1 MKTTIIKSLLS
12 LTLFLLMCHL
22 GNAQDLTQVVRGKVI
37 DKTTQTGLSG
47 ANIIINSDPVQNIV
61 SDSEGQFK
69 FENVPVG
76 RYSIEVKYD
85 GYSPTIVSEILI
97 VSGKETVLTIEMTEL
112 THQIEEVVIESQ
124 INKGKPLNSMASV
137 SARSFKVEE
146 TSRYAGG
153 LDDPAR
159 LVTAFAGVTSG
170 GTMQDNAIVIRGNTP
185 KNVLWRVEGVDVVN
199 PSHFSGANVA
209 GGGFTSVISSQVLA
223 NSDFYTGAFPAEY
236 GNALGG
242 VFDVH
247 LRTGNNEKSE
257 KTVQLGV
264 LGLDLSAE
272 GPFKKGQ
279 KASYLF
285 NYRYSTFGILNKLKV
300 IDTDQ
305 TPIYQDLSFKLV
317 FPTEKA
323 GTFSFWGLGGKDKLD
338 KDEVSDPTEW
348 ENNYDR
354 LKNSWDETFGAV
366 GINNQYN
373 FNNKTYINTS
383 IVATG
388 TFKDLTQQRLDD
400 NLVLQ
405 KDVDLN
411 SNLGKISL
419 NALVNHKFSSQLNMR
434 VGFNANSLL
443 YKYDLSGTQND
454 NPNSY
459 ANFVNDKGNSL
470 HTQVYAEAKY
480 SINNNLSF
488 FGGLQTEYFALNNDF
503 TVDPR
508 LSMSWRVKP
517 KHTLTFG
524 YGKHSQLED
533 LNIYFIKNPNGTSP
547 EYPNKNLEF
556 SHAHN
561 FVMGY
566 GYQINKNLHLKVEPY
581 YQYLY
586 NIPGIENS
594 SFSMI
599 NFKQDITFQSALEN
613 NSVGKNM
620 GIDLTFEQF
629 LKNNFYY
636 LITSSVFD
644 SKYKAD
650 DGIWRNSRYSKD
662 FVVNFLAGKEFV
674 VGRSRNNL
682 LGVNLRGVISGGERY
697 TPLDES
703 ASLNAGY
710 PIYDED
716 QAFSQRDKTSMF
728 VHLSLIYRINKA
740 KHSSIWSL
748 QMYNVL
754 GATQYDHNYE
764 YNFEK
769 QAFIREGHIYRVPV
783 LSYKIEF

>member
-1 MKTTIIKSLLS
+1 MKTSFIKWTIGI
-12 LTLFLLMCHL
+12 TLFLFFGHFAL
-22 GNAQDLTQVVRGKVI
+22 AQNLTQVVRGKVI
-37 DKTTQTGLSG
+37 DKTTQTVLTNASVT
-47 ANIIINSDPVQNIV
+47 INTAPETATATDQN
-61 SDSEGQFK
+61 GTFK
-69 FENVPVG
+69 FDEIPIG
-76 RYSIEVKYD
+76 RYSIEVKLE
-85 GYSPTIVSEILI
+85 GYSPTIVPEILI
-97 VSGKETVLTIEMTEL
+97 GSGKEMIVTVEMSEL
-112 THQIEEVVIESQ
+112 AYQIEEVVIIPEN
-124 INKGKPLNSMASV
+124 NKGKPLNDMASV

-146 TSRYAGG
+146 TSCYAGG

-159 LVTAFAGVTSG
+159 LVTAYAGVTSG
-170 GTMQDNAIVIRGNTP
+170 GSMQDNAIVIRGNAP

-242 VFDVH
+242 VFDIH

-257 KTVQLGV
+257 KAIQLGV

-272 GPFKKGQ
+272 GPFKKGG

-285 NYRYSTFGILNKLKV
+285 NYRYSTFGILNKLK
-300 IDTDQ
+300 ILDTDQ

-323 GTFSFWGLGGKDKLD
+323 GTFSFWGLGGNDKLY
-338 KDEVSDPTEW
+338 KDEIDDPGEW

-354 LKNSWDETFGAV
+354 LKNTWDETFGAI
-366 GINNQYN
+366 GLNNRYA
-373 FNNKTYINTS
+373 FNSKTYLNTS
-383 IVATG
+383 VVATG
-388 TFKDLTQQRLDD
+388 TFKDLHQERLDD

-419 NALVNHKFSSQLNMR
+419 NTLLNHKFNNHFNIR
-434 VGFNANSLL
+434 TGFNFNNLI

-454 NPNSY
+454 NPDSY
-459 ANFVNDKGNSL
+459 ADYVKDSGSSM
-470 HTQVYAEAKY
+470 HTQVYVEGKY
-480 SINNNLSF
+480 SINNKLSF
-488 FGGLQTEYFALNNDF
+488 FAGLQTEYFALNNDF
-503 TVDPR
+503 TLDPR
-508 LSMSWRVKP
+508 LSMSWKFRP
-517 KHTLTFG
+517 KHTFTLG

-533 LNIYFIKNPNGTSP
+533 LNIYFIKDSNSTGV
-547 EYPNKNLEF
+547 EYPNKNLNF
-556 SHAHN
+556 SHAHH

-566 GYQINKNLHLKVEPY
+566 EYQLNRGLRLKVEPY

-586 NIPGIENS
+586 DIPGIANS

-613 NSVGKNM
+613 NSVGKNI
-620 GIDLTFEQF
+620 GIDFTWEQF
-629 LKNNFYY
+629 LKNNYYY

-650 DGIWRNSRYSKD
+650 DGIWRDTRYNKN
-662 FVVNFLAGKEFV
+662 FVLNFLGGKEFAI
-674 VGRSRNNL
+674 GRTKNNL
-682 LGVNLRGVISGGERY
+682 LGVNLRGVIEGGERY
-697 TPLDES
+697 TPLDEA
-703 ASLNAGY
+703 ASIQAGY
-710 PIYDED
+710 PIYNEEL
-716 QAFSQRDKTSMF
+716 AFSERDKTSMF

-754 GATQYDHNYE
+754 GAKQYDPNYE

-769 QAFIREGHIYRVPV
+769 QAFIRDEHIYRVPV